1 MELPQLSVPPNC
13 FYASVSPVTSM
24 THDSVQMVNSA
35 DPAIDIYG
43 VLVGDETG
51 GDIGVKRLRLV
62 KQGTGALLHNSAK
75 QHHC

>member
-1 MELPQLSVPPNC
+1 
-13 FYASVSPVTSM
+13 
-24 THDSVQMVNSA
+24 MVNSA